1 MELHDRI
8 VKELDQPK
16 SLAAWENAK
25 IKTIF

>member
-25 IKTIF
+25 IEMIF